1 MVTAISTEG
10 MQVRS
15 APHQMGNLPAHGSM
29 EKIDTTAMIDPVKQ
43 QASRLIKIIIADD
56 ETIFRES
63 LSILL
68 QTKQVFE
75 IVGACSQAELLLD
88 MIRKANPDVVLLDS
102 AIPQRDGAN
111 VFGEIRD
118 LGMDVKVIVLCQTLT
133 KEETMRALNAGVRGI
148 IQKNDHTS
156 SLIEA
161 IHKVMQG
168 EYWLGKA
175 VLTQVVETLC
185 SAGESTHDVKN
196 KYGLTPR
203 EIQIIAAVL
212 EGYSN
217 PEIAVHLSLS
227 EQTVKHHLSHVFDKL
242 GVFSRVELA
251 LFAVNHR
258 INGH

>member
-1 MVTAISTEG
+1 
-10 MQVRS
+10 
-15 APHQMGNLPAHGSM
+15 MGNLPAHSSINRLDTASM
-29 EKIDTTAMIDPVKQ
+29 IYPVQ
-43 QASRLIKIIIADD
+43 QQSPRPIKIIIADD

-63 LSILL
+63 LCILL
-68 QTKQVFE
+68 QANQAFE
-75 IVGACSQAELLLD
+75 IVGACSEEESVLD
-88 MIRKANPDVVLLDS
+88 LIRKANPDVVLLGS
-102 AIPQRDGAN
+102 AIPPREGAD
-111 VFGEIRD
+111 VFGEIRG
-118 LGMDVKVIVLCQTLT
+118 LAMDVKVIVLCQNLT
-133 KEETMRALNAGVRGI
+133 KEETVRALQAGVRGI

-175 VLTQVVETLC
+175 ALTKVVETLC
-185 SAGESTHDVKN
+185 SAGESAHDTKN

-217 PEIAVHLSLS
+217 PEIAAHLSLS

-242 GVFSRVELA
+242 GVYSRVELA

-258 INGH
+258 INAH